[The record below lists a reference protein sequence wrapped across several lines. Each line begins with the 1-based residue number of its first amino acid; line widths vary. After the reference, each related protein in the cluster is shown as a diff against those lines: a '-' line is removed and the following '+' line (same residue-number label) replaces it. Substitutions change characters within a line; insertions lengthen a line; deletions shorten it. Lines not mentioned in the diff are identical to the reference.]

1 MDGGKLT
8 IFCLFS
14 EFIVIRA
21 NRKVTNA
28 LLRTLL
34 FPMKLSVRSKTSSY
48 FFTAH
53 SRFAF
58 VLLCLF
64 FFFLP
69 LAPPWLASSRLV
81 VDFLAIKDFFSV

>member
-34 FPMKLSVRSKTSSY
+34 FPMKLSVRCKTSSY

-58 VLLCLF
+58 VLFCFVLF
-64 FFFLP
+64 FFAVSSA
-69 LAPPWLASSRLV
+69 LAR
-81 VDFLAIKDFFSV
+81 

>member
-21 NRKVTNA
+21 NRKVINA
-28 LLRTLL
+28 LLQTLL
-34 FPMKLSVRSKTSSY
+34 FAMKLSVRSKTSSY

-53 SRFAF
+53 SRFLSF
-58 VLLCLF
+58 VLFCF
-64 FFFLP
+64 VFFLP
-69 LAPPWLASSRLV
+69 LAPP
-81 VDFLAIKDFFSV
+81 

>member
-34 FPMKLSVRSKTSSY
+34 FPMKLSFRSKTSSY

-53 SRFAF
+53 SRFSF
-58 VLLCLF
+58 VLFCLF
-64 FFFLP
+64 IFFLP
-69 LAPPWLASSRLV
+69 LAPPWLV